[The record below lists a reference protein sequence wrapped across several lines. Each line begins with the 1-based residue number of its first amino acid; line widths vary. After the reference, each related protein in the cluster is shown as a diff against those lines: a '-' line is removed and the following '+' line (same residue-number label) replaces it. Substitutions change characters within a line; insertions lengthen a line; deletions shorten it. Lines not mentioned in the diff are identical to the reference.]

1 MNVYA
6 ENTFNVLD
14 YGANGDGNSNDS
26 LAFEKAWDETC
37 NAMEGTPTMIIPK
50 GKTFLVYPMTFTGPC
65 KSSNINI
72 RLSGIVKAPDDL
84 HACQASERGKWLVF
98 NGVSGLNISGFG
110 LIDGNGKRW
119 SDNSCKLK
127 PIEGCTTLAP
137 TAVGFRH
144 CSDVHM
150 TGIYVVWS
158 PQTHIL
164 VTDSEN
170 VSFRS
175 LVIRSPVTSP
185 NTDGIH
191 ISNSRNVSVQSSII
205 GTGDDCISIGDY
217 VSKIKVSYVNCGP
230 GHGISIGSLGRDG
243 NEVQVENITVRNV
256 SFYKTTNGA
265 RIKTWQFYCDVKGA
279 CNSTKTGVHIS
290 NVRFS
295 HLAGTS
301 TTEVAINLGCNSNV
315 PCANISLEDIRL
327 KSATKGKHLVSSCN
341 NAYGHNLG
349 IVEPRSCL

>member
-1 MNVYA
+1 MLDLLGRIYILSLISVVSIFFMNVNA

-50 GKTFLVYPMTFTGPC
+50 GKTFLVYPMTFAGPC

-72 RLSGIVKAPDDL
+72 RLSGLVKASDDP
-84 HACQASERGKWLVF
+84 HAWQASERGKWL
-98 NGVSGLNISGFG
+98 
-110 LIDGNGKRW
+110 
-119 SDNSCKLK
+119 
-127 PIEGCTTLAP
+127 GCTTLSP

-205 GTGDDCISIGDY
+205 GTG
-217 VSKIKVSYVNCGP
+217 
-230 GHGISIGSLGRDG
+230 RDG

-256 SFYKTTNGA
+256 SFYETTNGA
-265 RIKTWQFYCDVKGA
+265 RIKTWQV
-279 CNSTKTGVHIS
+279 
-290 NVRFS
+290 
-295 HLAGTS
+295 
-301 TTEVAINLGCNSNV
+301 
-315 PCANISLEDIRL
+315 
-327 KSATKGKHLVSSCN
+327 
-341 NAYGHNLG
+341 
-349 IVEPRSCL
+349 